1 MEEGNW
7 WQELLERAKPVLKLS
22 NLRLFITDRGIVG
35 SLTGGCALGDRV
47 CELGDV
53 GRRLAIVFSNIEV
66 VRKGMEILPFRKNL
80 GVSDAAREGQREES
94 SKDSKESHIELRV
107 DAPTLMFLSG

>member
-1 MEEGNW
+1 VVA
-7 WQELLERAKPVLKLS
+7 LLEIVFVNLEMWDGVLL
-22 NLRLFITDRGIVG
+22 LF
-35 SLTGGCALGDRV
+35 
-47 CELGDV
+47 
-53 GRRLAIVFSNIEV
+53 FSNIEV
-66 VRKGMEILPFRKNL
+66 VRKGMEILPFKKNL